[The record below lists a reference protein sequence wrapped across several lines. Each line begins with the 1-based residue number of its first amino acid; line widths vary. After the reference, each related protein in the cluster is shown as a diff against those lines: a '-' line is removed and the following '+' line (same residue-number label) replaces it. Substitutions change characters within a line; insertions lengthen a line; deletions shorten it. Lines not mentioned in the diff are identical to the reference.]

1 VLSAVTVYFSR
12 PGGFWVH
19 PRLGRFARTI
29 ESHYWDSADRRLVES
44 VLSLRLRKVDPS
56 RPRCT
61 VRRRRR
67 GCWIAASS

>member
-1 VLSAVTVYFSR
+1 MSETELKFGGPERVTADVDR
-12 PGGFWVH
+12 RLRQLGG
-19 PRLGRFARTI
+19 RAQAI

-67 GCWIAASS
+67 GC